1 MEDAVSGA
9 HGTSAVRRGRHSISI
24 PRRYGM
30 TDKTFEEL
38 FVDELRDIRDAEHR
52 MVKALPKLIKGA
64 SSKELSVALKEHLG
78 QTEEHVLRLDQSF
91 EQLDEKPGQKVCEA
105 MKGLLEEAEEL
116 LDESNDPAVKDAA
129 IIAAAQKVEHYEM
142 ATYGT
147 LREWARQLGFDEIAS
162 RLQKTLDEEEMADK
176 RLTVIAES
184 RNYVAATESRRK

>member
-1 MEDAVSGA
+1 
-9 HGTSAVRRGRHSISI
+9 
-24 PRRYGM
+24 M